1 METYTVK
8 SGDSL
13 SKIALIAQN
22 YGNKVTWEEIATA
35 NGIIYPF
42 IIQPGQILQ
51 IPGAVRMTI
60 QPVTPPGPSPYAKE
74 FKPLETQPISKNTL
88 YLIGGAL
95 LLFALMR
102 G

>member
-8 SGDSL
+8 PGDTL
-13 SKIALIAQN
+13 SEIALTARN
-22 YGNKVTWEEIATA
+22 YGNTVTWEEIATA

-42 IIQPGQILQ
+42 IIQPGQMLQ
-51 IPGAVRMTI
+51 IPGVRRLTTM
-60 QPVTPPGPSPYAKE
+60 PVPRPENNVYDYTFEPIKTP
-74 FKPLETQPISKNTL
+74 INKNIL
-88 YLIGGAL
+88 YLVGGAL